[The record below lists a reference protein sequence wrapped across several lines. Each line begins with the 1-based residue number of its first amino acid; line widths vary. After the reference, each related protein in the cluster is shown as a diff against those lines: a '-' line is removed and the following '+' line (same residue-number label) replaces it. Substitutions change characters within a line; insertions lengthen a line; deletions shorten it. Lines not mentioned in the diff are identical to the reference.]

1 MLAIIEAHCRFAAG
15 LLPRGKE
22 GCATAFGLLAAFPG
36 ACGRNLPDV
45 TGTTPGVFAA
55 LVRLGVLPAVP
66 SRRVRLAAIRLL
78 AAVTPMVELRS
89 PRQWSL
95 WFAQALDPG
104 STPAQR
110 LQASTPESQRAVRDP
125 GETFSPPRARDPQ
138 VRRELLR
145 EAEAAR
151 ADADTAR
158 AALEQT
164 AAALEEA
171 RQRAAEQDAALAAVQ
186 REAERQRAAE
196 LTLREADQR
205 ELEALRQQREA
216 DHAQLQALRGGDP
229 VQRQELDRLRAQRET
244 DRQELARVRQQL
256 AAMNESHAKL
266 SATIEPLREEVGVAA
281 RTLAARD
288 TKLRAAEASVARLEP
303 LLGAAQR
310 DLAAVGRTREELATA
325 RAENRRLSEEATAR
339 QSVLADRDRE
349 IAAVTK
355 RANESVTDGKLL
367 HTQLDAAQRDL
378 GTAVRTRED
387 AAQQLAAARAE
398 TRRLSEEATG
408 RQALIAERDRQI
420 ATLTRERGESIAE
433 GKRLRALLEK
443 ETDLRRSAQT
453 QHHDLWETL
462 EGMREAKEGA
472 EKKVAA
478 MRELYLRRTAE
489 VAVWKGFAPPIAD
502 SVVQQQV
509 EASLARHRARG
520 DAG

>member
-15 LLPRGKE
+15 LLPRGEE

-145 EAEAAR
+145 AAEAAR

-171 RQRAAEQDAALAAVQ
+171 RQRAAEQEAALAAVQ
-186 REAERQRAAE
+186 REAERQRVTE
-196 LTLREADQR
+196 LALREADRR
-205 ELEALRQQREA
+205 ELEALRRQCEA

-229 VQRQELDRLRAQRET
+229 VQRQELERLRAQREA

-256 AAMNESHAKL
+256 TAMSESHTKL
-266 SATIEPLREEVGVAA
+266 NAAIEPLREELGVTA

-288 TKLRAAEASVARLEP
+288 TKLRAAEASAARLEA

-325 RAENRRLSEEATAR
+325 RAELQRLSEEATAR
-339 QSVLADRDRE
+339 QRVLADHDRE
-349 IAAVTK
+349 IAALTK
-355 RANESVTDGKLL
+355 RVHDGVADGKLL
-367 HTQLDAAQRDL
+367 RTQLDTAQRDL
-378 GTAVRTRED
+378 ATAVRVRED

-408 RQALIAERDRQI
+408 RQASIAERDRQI

-443 ETDLRRSAQT
+443 ETELRRSAQT